1 MRQTTKFYAV
11 LLCAAL
17 GFSTSIQSCKDYDD
31 DIDSLNKR
39 IDAVNK
45 SLEDL
50 KKDFGALAFVKDV
63 KWDESTRTL
72 TITPATGNPVTYT
85 IADADTKDGNTQY
98 TLETKAEGK
107 TVTITLKNDKGE
119 VISAPTIT
127 MPDTPAEFDGTKL
140 TIGEK
145 GAILYDG
152 EPTGATLPQVTIPG
166 MTITEIKDAAGT
178 VIGYTIKYGDNEPV
192 NLKLISEKLQG
203 LVFIP
208 DFYYQG
214 IEAMAANTFYYK
226 ALTLPTV
233 NANDDFSTDKATEG
247 QTFSL
252 TPNLVAN
259 YHLNPSNAAV
269 SDLKKEN
276 MFFIAED
283 KAYTKAGAHNVEVT
297 DFKVNKGVLTVQA
310 GLNKGMLKD
319 IEKDGEVTVLALANL
334 GAHPGFIGK
343 IGNDDFGQYFKKNG
357 LKQGIDMKLL
367 AGDLPT
373 GVASTFISPDGER
386 TFGTY
391 LGAAATMKAENLTL
405 DMFKGYAY
413 LYIEGYLV
421 QDHELILRAM
431 QLGKEAGLQICL
443 DMASY
448 NIVEGDLEFFDI
460 LITKYV
466 DIVFAN
472 EEEAKAYTGN
482 DDYWGL
488 LIIGAFSTI
497 VFAYIGYKIIRR

>member
-178 VIGYTIKYGDNEPV
+178 VIGYTIKGYNGILCRYPV
-192 NLKLISEKLQG
+192 E
-203 LVFIP
+203 
-208 DFYYQG
+208 
-214 IEAMAANTFYYK
+214 ENTNWFW
-226 ALTLPTV
+226 PTV
-233 NANDDFSTDKATEG
+233 
-247 QTFSL
+247 
-252 TPNLVAN
+252 
-259 YHLNPSNAAV
+259 
-269 SDLKKEN
+269 
-276 MFFIAED
+276 
-283 KAYTKAGAHNVEVT
+283 
-297 DFKVNKGVLTVQA
+297 
-310 GLNKGMLKD
+310 
-319 IEKDGEVTVLALANL
+319 
-334 GAHPGFIGK
+334 PGCG
-343 IGNDDFGQYFKKNG
+343 
-357 LKQGIDMKLL
+357 
-367 AGDLPT
+367 
-373 GVASTFISPDGER
+373 
-386 TFGTY
+386 
-391 LGAAATMKAENLTL
+391 
-405 DMFKGYAY
+405 
-413 LYIEGYLV
+413 
-421 QDHELILRAM
+421 
-431 QLGKEAGLQICL
+431 
-443 DMASY
+443 
-448 NIVEGDLEFFDI
+448 
-460 LITKYV
+460 
-466 DIVFAN
+466 
-472 EEEAKAYTGN
+472 
-482 DDYWGL
+482 
-488 LIIGAFSTI
+488 
-497 VFAYIGYKIIRR
+497 